1 MGPAGTR
8 MTKTPNMKRKLI
20 YSMVAAAVVLLLAAI
35 ALPNFVR
42 ARFTSSGEPIA
53 FKVRVV
59 AQEGRAPV
67 QGAEVEIKVK
77 KEITD
82 ADGYC
87 HIVYRFPAQGIVG
100 HSGRCYL
107 SGALRVTAPGFLAW
121 EKELASLFG
130 ASYDYFNQGTQIT
143 HVVTLLK

>member
-1 MGPAGTR
+1 
-8 MTKTPNMKRKLI
+8 MTKMPNLSRKLI
-20 YSMVAAAVVLLLAAI
+20 YSMVAVAVVLLLAAVAI
-35 ALPNFVR
+35 PNFVY
-42 ARFTSSGEPIA
+42 ARFTSSGEPLA
-53 FKVRVV
+53 FQVRVV
-59 AQEGRAPV
+59 AEAGGSPV
-67 QGAEVEIKVK
+67 RGAEVEIKLK

-87 HIVYRFPAQGIVG
+87 HIVYLFPAQGIVG
-100 HSGRCYL
+100 RSGRCYL
-107 SGALRVTAPGFLAW
+107 SGTLRVTAPGFLAW